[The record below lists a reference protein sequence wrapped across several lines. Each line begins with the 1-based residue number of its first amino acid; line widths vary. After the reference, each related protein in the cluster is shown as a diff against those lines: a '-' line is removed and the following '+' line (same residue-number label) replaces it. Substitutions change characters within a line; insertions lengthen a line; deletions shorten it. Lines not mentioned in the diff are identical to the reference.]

1 MMSMCAVGQ
10 LKDKFQFRKVEFS
23 QLEPQIINLSYAE
36 FSIAILDLSKA
47 ISRKGCKIGGRLL
60 LITNRK
66 SHMVFRLVP
75 KSVTLND
82 LERRSFRGALRKSG

>member
-47 ISRKGCKIGGRLL
+47 ISRRRCKIRGKLV
-60 LITNRK
+60 LITRK
-66 SHMVFRLVP
+66 SFMSFRVVS
-75 KSVTLND
+75 KSVTLNG
-82 LERRSFRGALRKSG
+82 RYSALFHRIR